1 MAHTTTP
8 RVPSEP
14 TNKPASRT
22 VRWPVLIRDPS
33 ARTMSRPR
41 TESGVTHRL
50 VEIVQPVIR
59 GPFH

>member
-1 MAHTTTP
+1 VAGA
-8 RVPSEP
+8 E
-14 TNKPASRT
+14 
-22 VRWPVLIRDPS
+22 IRDPS

-41 TESGVTHRL
+41 TESRVAHRL